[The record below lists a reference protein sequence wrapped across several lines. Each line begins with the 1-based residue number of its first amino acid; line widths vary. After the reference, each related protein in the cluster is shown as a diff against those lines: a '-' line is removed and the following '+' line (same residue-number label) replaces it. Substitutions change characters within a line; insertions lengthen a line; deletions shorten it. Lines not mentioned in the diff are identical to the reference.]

1 LTNAWLPA
9 KIRTYVLIFFKKEV
23 FLMELAKKLEILAE
37 SAKYDVS
44 CSSSG
49 VTNNTRIGSVGSTA
63 TSGICHSFTSDGRC
77 VSLLK
82 ILFTNACIFDCH
94 YCINRKSNSIPRA
107 TFTPQEV
114 ADLTME
120 FYMRNYIEG
129 LFLSSAIIKN
139 VDYTCELL
147 IKTLKI
153 LRHEKGFKG
162 YIHVKAI
169 PGADEKL
176 IEELGFLADRMSVNV
191 ELPSRES
198 LKLLAPDK
206 DPFAL
211 YKPMKQITQKKKEM
225 AQLPVLRNSQS
236 FVPAGQSTQMIIG
249 ASPESDY
256 SIVKISEKLYQNYEL
271 KRVYYSAYIPV
282 NQDNLLPAV
291 TTDPPLLREHRLYQ
305 ADWLLR
311 FYRFKADEIL
321 TEDQPNFNL
330 YLDPKANWAVQHFD
344 HFPVDVQTASYEW
357 LLRIPGIGPKSA
369 QNIVKARKYYQL
381 HLADLKKLGVVV
393 KRAQYFVSCN
403 GAVPAGLIKDPEWVI
418 SSLISSKQYET
429 LKTANSQSTAEQ
441 LSLFDVERFE
451 AAKRKEKRYA

>member
-1 LTNAWLPA
+1 MDLSR
-9 KIRTYVLIFFKKEV
+9 KI
-23 FLMELAKKLEILAE
+23 EILAE

-49 VTNNTRIGSVGSTA
+49 VTNNTRSGSVGSTSA
-63 TSGICHSFTSDGRC
+63 AGICHSFTSDGRC

-82 ILFTNACIFDCH
+82 LLFTNACIFDCH

-139 VDYTCELL
+139 VDYTSELL

-153 LRHEKGFKG
+153 LRYEKGFKG

-211 YKPMKQITQKKKEM
+211 YKPMKQITQTKNEL
-225 AQLPVLRNSQS
+225 AQVPVLRKGKS

-249 ASPESDY
+249 ASPESDH
-256 SIVKISEKLYQNYEL
+256 SIVKIAENLYHKYEL

-282 NQDNLLPAV
+282 NQDSLLPAV

-311 FYRFKADEIL
+311 FYQFSADEIL
-321 TEDQPNFNL
+321 SAEKPNFNL
-330 YLDPKANWAVQHFD
+330 YLDPKANWAVQNYEQ
-344 HFPVDVQTASYEW
+344 FPIDVQSASYER

-369 QNIVKARKYYQL
+369 QNIIKARKYYRL
-381 HLADLKKLGVVV
+381 HLSDLKKLGVVI
-393 KRAQYFVSCN
+393 KRAQYFISCN
-403 GAVPAGLIKDPEWVI
+403 GVTQPGLIHDPEWVI
-418 SSLISSKQYET
+418 SSLISSRQYET
-429 LKTANSQSTAEQ
+429 LKKVNSQSKQEQ
-441 LSLFDVERFE
+441 LTLFDVERFE
-451 AAKRKEKRYA
+451 AVKRKEQRYVY

>member
-1 LTNAWLPA
+1 MDLTR
-9 KIRTYVLIFFKKEV
+9 KI
-23 FLMELAKKLEILAE
+23 EILAE

-44 CSSSG
+44 CASSG
-49 VTNNTRIGSVGSTA
+49 VTENTRTGTVGSTA
-63 TSGICHSFTSDGRC
+63 AAGICHSFTSDGRC

-82 ILFTNACIFDCH
+82 LLFTNACIFDCH
-94 YCINRKSNSIPRA
+94 YCINRKSNQIPRA

-114 ADLTME
+114 ADLTMD

-153 LRHEKGFKG
+153 LRYEKGFKG

-169 PGADEKL
+169 PGADERL
-176 IEELGFLADRMSVNV
+176 IEELGYLADRMSVNV

-206 DPFAL
+206 DPLAL
-211 YKPMKQITQKKKEM
+211 YKPMKQITTKKKELSN
-225 AQLPVLRNSQS
+225 LPAVRRGPS
-236 FVPAGQSTQMIIG
+236 FVPGGQSTQMIIG
-249 ASPESDY
+249 ASPESDHA
-256 SIVKISEKLYQNYEL
+256 IINIAETLYNKYEL

-282 NQDNLLPAV
+282 NQSSLLPAV

-305 ADWLLR
+305 ADWLMR
-311 FYRFKADEIL
+311 FYRFQADEIL
-321 TEDQPNFNL
+321 TAEKPNFNL
-330 YLDPKANWAVQHFD
+330 YLDPKANWAVQNYER
-344 HFPVDVQTASYEW
+344 FPIDVQSASYEK

-369 QNIVKARKYYQL
+369 QNIVKARKYYRL
-381 HLADLKKLGVVV
+381 HLSDLKRLGVVV
-393 KRAQYFVSCN
+393 KRAQYFVSCD
-403 GAVPAGLIKDPEWVI
+403 GATIEGLIKEPEWIIASLV
-418 SSLISSKQYET
+418 SSRQYKA
-429 LKTANSQSTAEQ
+429 LKKANSQSNQEQ

-451 AAKRKEKRYA
+451 HTKEKELRHAY